1 MVKVFEKKQ
10 EKRTILSSKKSRI
23 CRMSQLTQSDCEVK
37 PLPFVY
43 IYTRTGSLFTDTP
56 VDSQIEGQSDSPL
69 KHIESKIS

>member
-1 MVKVFEKKQ
+1 
-10 EKRTILSSKKSRI
+10 
-23 CRMSQLTQSDCEVK
+23 MSQLTQSDCEVK

-69 KHIESKIS
+69 KHIESKISWGMVQKFLLSKLVA

>member
-1 MVKVFEKKQ
+1 
-10 EKRTILSSKKSRI
+10 
-23 CRMSQLTQSDCEVK
+23 MSQLTQSDCEVK

-56 VDSQIEGQSDSPL
+56 LYSQIEGQSDSPL